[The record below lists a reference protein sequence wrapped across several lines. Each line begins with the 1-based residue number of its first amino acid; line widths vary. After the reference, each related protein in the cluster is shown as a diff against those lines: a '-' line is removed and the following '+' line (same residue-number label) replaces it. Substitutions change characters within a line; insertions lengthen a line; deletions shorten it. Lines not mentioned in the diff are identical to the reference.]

1 MWVPVFPTSYNAKTM
16 MMDETVRKV
25 MSRMQH
31 RQLAGA
37 FDCYA
42 GQVEMLVELWQTLA
56 RMMAK
61 VCKWVVHQMWRHQL
75 LMAWNLFV
83 DTVRET
89 QNSRRTVGNA
99 QRRMQHRQLEDAFDF
114 YAKAVEVLV
123 AQRKTC
129 NPPAGSQ
136 IQTAIHTCCRMVL
149 QTVLLFVLVALVVD
163 LLHTLSTYKHAYP
176 RRLALVV

>member
-1 MWVPVFPTSYNAKTM
+1 M
-16 MMDETVRKV
+16 MMDETVRQV

-42 GQVEMLVELWQTLA
+42 GAVEMLVERRQTLA

-89 QNSRRTVGNA
+89 QHSRETVRMAMSRT
-99 QRRMQHRQLEDAFDF
+99 QHSQLAGAFHC
-114 YAKAVEVLV
+114 YAEAVEMLV
-123 AQRKTC
+123 A
-129 NPPAGSQ
+129 
-136 IQTAIHTCCRMVL
+136 
-149 QTVLLFVLVALVVD
+149 
-163 LLHTLSTYKHAYP
+163 
-176 RRLALVV
+176 

>member
-16 MMDETVRKV
+16 MMDETVRQV

-42 GQVEMLVELWQTLA
+42 GPVEMLVELWQTLA

-89 QNSRRTVGNA
+89 QHSRETVRMAMSRT
-99 QRRMQHRQLEDAFDF
+99 QHSQLAGAFHC
-114 YAKAVEVLV
+114 YAEAVEMLV
-123 AQRKTC
+123 A
-129 NPPAGSQ
+129 
-136 IQTAIHTCCRMVL
+136 
-149 QTVLLFVLVALVVD
+149 
-163 LLHTLSTYKHAYP
+163 
-176 RRLALVV
+176 